1 MVMLI
6 VTRCEMRICRMG
18 IWMRICARTA
28 CGILRISQRDALSAM
43 GLCLSSKRRPA
54 EFRARL
60 KCGRNAE
67 GEISLPVRPNPLR
80 TNNVSER
87 LQRFDTVAEDL
98 EHGEEWDR
106 EQSPW
111 HTPNCVPSLAPGLA

>member
-1 MVMLI
+1 MVALI
-6 VTRCEMRICRMG
+6 ITRCEMRICRMG
-18 IWMRICARTA
+18 IWMRFCARTA

-43 GLCLSSKRRPA
+43 GLCLSSNRRPA
-54 EFRARL
+54 EFRAHL
-60 KCGRNAE
+60 KCRHDADGNILSA
-67 GEISLPVRPNPLR
+67 VRLNPLR
-80 TNNVSER
+80 TNNVSNG

-111 HTPNCVPSLAPGLA
+111 HTPNCIPEKQ